1 MWNVFNDN
9 SDGARRAMAIRRFAT
24 TLQDSMSL
32 EKVGVR
38 FEWHTHTHTHTHTR
52 THAHAYTHTHIHTHS
67 AKPVI
72 AVVHSACV
80 GGGVDLLSACDI
92 RLAST
97 DAFFQI
103 KVGQVC
109 NISKRYTY
117 IRSF

>member
-1 MWNVFNDN
+1 MY
-9 SDGARRAMAIRRFAT
+9 S
-24 TLQDSMSL
+24 
-32 EKVGVR
+32 
-38 FEWHTHTHTHTHTR
+38 HTHTHTLTHTHTQCV
-52 THAHAYTHTHIHTHS
+52 
-67 AKPVI
+67 KPVI
-72 AVVHSACV
+72 AVVHGACV

-117 IRSF
+117 ISSP